1 MSLIYKNK
9 DIDLI
14 WDIRLWMF
22 NQRALVKL
30 KPESWVGTSH

>member
-22 NQRALVKL
+22 NQSSLVKL
-30 KPESWVGTSH
+30 KSES